1 LSALRH
7 PFELSSEQL
16 EHRLDEMVDVCFED
30 LTSQFLILPKGKRFL
45 PFREFQAAY
54 EMLKGRTAAFSRV
67 NEETLWAAVVEDGL
81 TLVVL
86 RTILGL
92 SPPEWADLASQ
103 EGDLVVPTGAA
114 RVLDVKVRADR
125 ALFGRRS
132 RTVTRDRAL
141 ALIRAAA
148 KLLSQGPPTSPPGTL
163 HRLDK
168 FDTSSGIESLRH
180 AASHH
185 VPYAVV
191 LYERFL
197 GRPFASHRD
206 AVSEEIGDVMESAIE
221 RQLHTAQIT
230 FRKTARAERVP
241 GYEQAPDFFVPTE
254 AAPAVLIEAK
264 ITGDDGTARDKVARV
279 LRLASMRD
287 DRVRQGLPGF
297 ELVACIDG
305 RGFGTRRQDMRDL
318 LRATRGKVFALTS
331 LDQLVAHT
339 ELRRFASGP

>member
-1 LSALRH
+1 MPSLRH
-7 PFELSSEQL
+7 PFELSPEQL
-16 EHRLDEMVDVCFED
+16 EAQLEEMVDVCFGD
-30 LTSQFLILPKGKRFL
+30 LTSQFLVLPKGKGFL
-45 PFREFQAAY
+45 AFHEFQTAY
-54 EMLKGRTAAFSRV
+54 ERLKSLTAAFSRV
-67 NEETLWAAVVEDGL
+67 DEETLWAAVLEDSL
-81 TLVVL
+81 SLVVL

-103 EGDLVVPTGAA
+103 EGGAVVPTGAA
-114 RVLDVKVRADR
+114 RTLDVRVRSDRGWLATERQTVTHERAR
-125 ALFGRRS
+125 ALV
-132 RTVTRDRAL
+132 RT
-141 ALIRAAA
+141 AA
-148 KLLSQGPPTSPPGTL
+148 KLLSQAPPENPPGTL

-168 FDTSSGIESLRH
+168 FDTSSGLESLQH
-180 AASHH
+180 AAAHH

-221 RQLHTAQIT
+221 RQLYAAQIT

-264 ITGDDGTARDKVARV
+264 VTGDDGTARDKVARV

-287 DRVRQGLPGF
+287 DRARRGLPSF

-318 LRATRGKVFALTS
+318 LRATGGKVFTLAS

-339 ELRRFASGP
+339 GLQRFAPHP